1 MQAIISTVARIA
13 VLALLLA
20 ATAHAEGAAKPVIAV
35 IAYNGGTEPTDFLVP
50 FGVLAG
56 SGLADVQAVALTSGP
71 VMLHPSDVAV
81 ELPHTIATFDAA
93 YPSGADYVI
102 VPAIHHPQDSGMADW
117 LRKQHDRGATLMSI
131 CDGAKVLAHAGVLKG
146 KSATAH
152 WYALDDLRKEFPETQ
167 WRNDRR
173 YVFDGDVITTSGVSA
188 SVPATLALLEQIAG
202 REPTARYASQLGI
215 SAWSSEHDGTRFHLS
230 GADKRLVIANW
241 LAFWRHERVALSL
254 PANVDE
260 SSAALV
266 MDAYSRTYRTDVT
279 LSAPQARTRHGLILR
294 SNGKKADRS
303 VDGGLL
309 RLPLAE
315 TLDATLQQ
323 LERDYGATTAD
334 FVATQLE
341 YVRSSATASP

>member
-1 MQAIISTVARIA
+1 MQTISTVARIA
-13 VLALLLA
+13 VLALLLS
-20 ATAHAEGAAKPVIAV
+20 ATAQAGAAKPVVAV

-56 SGLADVQAVALTSGP
+56 SGLVDVQAVALTSGP

-81 ELPHTIATFDAA
+81 ELPQTIATFDAA

-102 VPAIHHPQDSGMADW
+102 VPAIHHPQDSRTADW
-117 LRKQHDRGATLMSI
+117 LRQQHDRGATLMSI
-131 CDGAKVLAHAGVLKG
+131 CDGAKVLAHAGFLKG

-202 REPTARYASQLGI
+202 REPTLRYASGLGI
-215 SAWSSEHDGTRFHLS
+215 SAWPAQHGGARFRLS

-241 LAFWRHERVALSL
+241 LAFWRQERVELSL
-254 PANVDE
+254 PPNVDE
-260 SSAALV
+260 ASAALV

-279 LSAPQARTRHGLILR
+279 LRAREVRTRHGLILR
-294 SNGKKADRS
+294 SNGKKADRTL
-303 VDGGLL
+303 DARLL
-309 RLPLAE
+309 RLPLGE
-315 TLDATLQQ
+315 TLDAILRQ
-323 LERDYGATTAD
+323 LESDYGATTAD

-341 YVRSSATASP
+341 YVRSSATTSP